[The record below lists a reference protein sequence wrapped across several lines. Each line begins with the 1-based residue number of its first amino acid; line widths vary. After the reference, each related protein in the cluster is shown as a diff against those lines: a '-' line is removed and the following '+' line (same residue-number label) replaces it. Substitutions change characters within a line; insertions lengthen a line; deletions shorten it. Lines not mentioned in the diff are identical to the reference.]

1 MSKLW
6 HTLKM
11 AVCMIMARTFG
22 EYETSGWD
30 GSVDFA
36 IYRWR
41 GRSWFIPL
49 GSMDGRGLE

>member
-11 AVCMIMARTFG
+11 AGRMTMARTFG

-30 GSVDFA
+30 GNVDFA

-49 GSMDGRGLE
+49 SCIDRGGLE